1 MSHYIPAFKD
11 GYKAGA
17 AQATDEI
24 ASLKKRVATLELK
37 DMPLHPLH
45 TRKWL
50 MAMLEQG
57 EDVMV
62 IRSRSTGKS
71 TVQAL
76 TYIAKAIS
84 NPGKHIEVS
93 DHFGTPEA
101 TRQLLWMMCGMVN
114 SLRLKHIH
122 FDKVA
127 QSIIFENRD
136 RGDE

>member
-1 MSHYIPAFKD
+1 MDPFQE
-11 GYKAGA
+11 GFRAGA
-17 AQATDEI
+17 LNAAQEI

-62 IRSRSTGKS
+62 IRSRRTGKS

-84 NPGKHIEVS
+84 NPGKPIQLC
-93 DHFGTPEA
+93 DHFGTLPA
-101 TRQLLWMMCGMVN
+101 TDHLLYMMRDMVDA
-114 SLRLKHIH
+114 LGLQHIH
-122 FDKVA
+122 FDRSA
-127 QSIIFENRD
+127 RSIIFENRN

>member
-1 MSHYIPAFKD
+1 MDPFQE
-11 GYKAGA
+11 GFRAGA
-17 AQATDEI
+17 LNAAQEI

-45 TRKWL
+45 TRKWVESF
-50 MAMLEQG
+50 LEQG
-57 EDVMV
+57 YQLSVV
-62 IRSRSTGKS
+62 RSRRTGKS

-101 TRQLLWMMCGMVN
+101 TRNLLWVMCSMVDV
-114 SLRLKHIH
+114 LGLQHIH
-122 FDKVA
+122 FDKAA
-127 QSIIFENRD
+127 QSIIFENRN
-136 RGDE
+136 RGNE